1 MEHKLG
7 DTAYILVYW
16 KQVKEVVIMKVK
28 ITGMMM
34 VDDTNIMYLCDN
46 SRYHDWHYDTKIYSS
61 IDEALENLK
70 ERIVE

>member
-34 VDDTNIMYLCDN
+34 VDDINIMYLCDN